1 MRIGYERVSSE
12 TQSILRQEDMML
24 TQNIE
29 KVYVEKISGKDRNR
43 PKLKQMLE
51 ALQEGDVL
59 IVESISRLSRS
70 TRDFL
75 NILNELQEKGV
86 TLISLKENLDTQTP
100 TGRFMINI
108 FASLAQL
115 EREQLLLRQKEGIA
129 AQRARGIYKGGRP
142 RVEIDSKLLEQV
154 RVRWL
159 RREIYWYEAIVE
171 LGVSKATFY
180 RLMNE
185 ESHDQEL

>member
-24 TQNIE
+24 TQNID
-29 KVYVEKISGKDRNR
+29 KVYMEKISGKDRNR

-129 AQRARGIYKGGRP
+129 SQRARGIYKGGRP

>member
-29 KVYVEKISGKDRNR
+29 KVYVEKTSGKDRNR